1 MTNDGFREYVNGNM
15 LFWGANV
22 RSQEGNRGK

>member
-15 LFWGANV
+15 LFWGVNV